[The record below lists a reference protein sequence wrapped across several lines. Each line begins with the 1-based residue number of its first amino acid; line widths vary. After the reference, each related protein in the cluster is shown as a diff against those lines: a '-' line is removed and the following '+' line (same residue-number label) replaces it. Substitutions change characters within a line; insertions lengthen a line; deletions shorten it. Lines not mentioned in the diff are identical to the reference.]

1 MKKFILNLLTVLLA
15 FSLSGYIT
23 SYAQYDIGL
32 ESVEVPKN
40 RKQTFGKQVIV
51 KSEEKGKTKYTF
63 EDDIIK
69 TTWFVTSSNIYFD
82 LKNKTDHLIKII
94 WDEAVF
100 VDQNG
105 ESHSVMHSGTKYI
118 DRNNPKSP
126 TTIVRNGKISDIV
139 FPSDYVYYQSGKY
152 GGWRELDLIKNYY
165 TTNDP
170 EGDTLVQEL
179 AKKEINKTI
188 QVLLPIKIEN
198 ITNEYI
204 FVFKVKNF
212 KVITRG

>member
-1 MKKFILNLLTVLLA
+1 MKRFILSLLTILLA
-15 FSLSGYIT
+15 LGLSGCVA

-40 RKQTFGKQVIV
+40 KKQTFGKQVIV

-69 TTWFVTSSNIYFD
+69 TTWIVTSSNIYFD
-82 LKNKTDHLIKII
+82 LKNKTDHSIKII

-100 VDQNG
+100 VDQDG

-118 DRNNPKSP
+118 DRNNPKPP

-152 GGWRELDLIKNYY
+152 GGWRELDLIKNYR
-165 TTNDP
+165 TTEP
-170 EGDTLVQEL
+170 KGDEKIKEL

-188 QVLLPIKIEN
+188 QVLLPIKIED
-198 ITNEYI
+198 IINEYI
-204 FVFKVKNF
+204 FVFKINDF
-212 KVITRG
+212 KVVKK

>member
-1 MKKFILNLLTVLLA
+1 MFG
-15 FSLSGYIT
+15 LSGCVA

-40 RKQTFGKQVIV
+40 KKQTFGKQVIV

-69 TTWFVTSSNIYFD
+69 TTWIVTSSNIYFD
-82 LKNKTDHLIKII
+82 LKNKTNHSIKII

-118 DRNNPKSP
+118 DRNNPKPP

-139 FPSDYVYYQSGKY
+139 FPSDYVYYQSGQY
-152 GGWRELDLIKNYY
+152 GGWRELDLIKDYR
-165 TTNDP
+165 TTEP
-170 EGDTLVQEL
+170 EGAKKIQEL

-188 QVLLPIKIEN
+188 QVLLPIRIEDV
-198 ITNEYI
+198 TNEYI
-204 FVFKVKNF
+204 FVFKINDF
-212 KVITRG
+212 KVVEN